1 VVVELEKIVEVLEG
15 PFVIGNWSEPLI
27 IRRKQNANG
36 TRDLR
41 KSKRKTTKEEKR
53 QKEKE
58 EEKKE

>member
-15 PFVIGNWSEPLI
+15 PFVIGNWSEPLK

-41 KSKRKTTKEEKR
+41 KSKRKTTK
-53 QKEKE
+53 KEKE
-58 EEKKE
+58 EKEKEKKE